1 MGLLDNNNFRM
12 SVDRNPYAQS
22 PTMTPEEYKAAMID
36 ANTPARFKPENKNRS
51 FFSPSLVPG
60 EGTYT
65 DPYTGMQRK
74 QGSTIDFL
82 KTGDEIQTLRKEA
95 LAKEKAF
102 AESGDTIKDTLPD
115 KGESLLPDPKLKGK
129 SFMSKLQSG
138 IDKIFNMQEND
149 PEAYRRMMSGID
161 LYSRSQTQ
169 DLATALLGNNKFN
182 QDQAKALLQANTN
195 AMNYKMTVAKY
206 DKAVADSKKVDMP
219 SEELTKLAQSRLKKE
234 FDIKDENQGY
244 ALASKAMKELQKN
257 PGLTQPEALTLA
269 IMRAV
274 ENGELKSGKG
284 KIGKGEF
291 KSMIDVEITT
301 QAEYDAL
308 PSGAIFTQPGVGRRR
323 KP

>member
-1 MGLLDNNNFRM
+1 MANGLL
-12 SVDRNPYAQS
+12 SQYQVNPFQKPEAMTQDQFNQSMTESYTRPKDPNTMYFS
-22 PTMTPEEYKAAMID
+22 PTFKDSTQNIMTDYGPREVSGKQLTGLTQSGADIAKA
-36 ANTPARFKPENKNRS
+36 KK
-51 FFSPSLVPG
+51 
-60 EGTYT
+60 
-65 DPYTGMQRK
+65 
-74 QGSTIDFL
+74 
-82 KTGDEIQTLRKEA
+82 EIA
-95 LAKEKAF
+95 AKEKAF
-102 AESGDTIKDTLPD
+102 TASGDTIKDTLPD

-129 SFMSKLQSG
+129 SFMDKLNKAT
-138 IDKIFNMQEND
+138 DAIFNMQENN
-149 PEAYRRMMSGID
+149 PAAYRKMMSGID

-182 QDQAKALLQANTN
+182 KDQATALMQSNMN
-195 AMNYKMTVAKY
+195 AMNYKMTVAKF
-206 DKAVADSKKVDMP
+206 DQSKLDALKVDMP
-219 SEELTKLAQSRLKKE
+219 SEELTKLAQSRLKNE
-234 FDIKDENQGY
+234 YDIKDENQGY

>member
-1 MGLLDNNNFRM
+1 MDKLN
-12 SVDRNPYAQS
+12 
-22 PTMTPEEYKAAMID
+22 KATD
-36 ANTPARFKPENKNRS
+36 A
-51 FFSPSLVPG
+51 
-60 EGTYT
+60 
-65 DPYTGMQRK
+65 
-74 QGSTIDFL
+74 
-82 KTGDEIQTLRKEA
+82 
-95 LAKEKAF
+95 
-102 AESGDTIKDTLPD
+102 
-115 KGESLLPDPKLKGK
+115 
-129 SFMSKLQSG
+129 
-138 IDKIFNMQEND
+138 IFNMQENN
-149 PEAYRRMMSGID
+149 PEAYRKMMSGID

-219 SEELTKLAQSRLKKE
+219 SEELTKLAQSRLKNE
-234 FDIKDENQGY
+234 YDIKDENQGY

-284 KIGKGEF
+284 KFGKGEF

>member
-1 MGLLDNNNFRM
+1 MANGLL
-12 SVDRNPYAQS
+12 SQYQVNPFQKPETMTQDQFNQSMTESYTRPKNPNTMYLS
-22 PTMTPEEYKAAMID
+22 PTFTDSTQSIMTDYGPRQVSGKQLTGLTQSGADIAA
-36 ANTPARFKPENKNRS
+36 AKK
-51 FFSPSLVPG
+51 
-60 EGTYT
+60 
-65 DPYTGMQRK
+65 
-74 QGSTIDFL
+74 
-82 KTGDEIQTLRKEA
+82 EIA
-95 LAKEKAF
+95 AKEKAF
-102 AESGDTIKDTLPD
+102 AESGATVQSTLPD
-115 KGESLLPDPKLKGK
+115 KGESLLPDPKLEGK
-129 SFMSKLQSG
+129 SFMNKLQSG
-138 IDKIFNMQEND
+138 LDKIFNMQTDN
-149 PEAYRRMMSGID
+149 PEAYAKMMSGID
-161 LYSRSQTQ
+161 LYNRSQTQ

-182 QDQAKALLQANTN
+182 KDQAAALMISNKN
-195 AMNYKMTVAKY
+195 AMQMRVAELSYSKSL
-206 DKAVADSKKVDMP
+206 ADASKIDMP
-219 SEELTKLAQSRLKKE
+219 SEELTKLAQSRLKNE

-284 KIGKGEF
+284 KFGKGEF

>member
-1 MGLLDNNNFRM
+1 MANGLL
-12 SVDRNPYAQS
+12 SQYQVNPFQKPETMTQDQFNQSMTESYTRPKNPNTMYLS
-22 PTMTPEEYKAAMID
+22 PTFTDSTQSIMTDYGPRQVSGKKLTGVTQSGADIAA
-36 ANTPARFKPENKNRS
+36 AKK
-51 FFSPSLVPG
+51 
-60 EGTYT
+60 
-65 DPYTGMQRK
+65 
-74 QGSTIDFL
+74 
-82 KTGDEIQTLRKEA
+82 EIA
-95 LAKEKAF
+95 AKEKAF
-102 AESGDTIKDTLPD
+102 AESGATVQSTLPD
-115 KGESLLPDPKLKGK
+115 KGESLLPDPKLEGK
-129 SFMSKLQSG
+129 SFMNKLQSG
-138 IDKIFNMQEND
+138 LDKIFNMQTDN
-149 PEAYRRMMSGID
+149 PEAYAKMMSGID
-161 LYSRSQTQ
+161 LYNRSQTQ

-182 QDQAKALLQANTN
+182 KDQAAALMISNKN
-195 AMNYKMTVAKY
+195 AMQMRVAELSYSKSL
-206 DKAVADSKKVDMP
+206 ADASKIDMP
-219 SEELTKLAQSRLKKE
+219 SEELTKLAQSRLKNE

-284 KIGKGEF
+284 KFGKGEF

>member
-1 MGLLDNNNFRM
+1 
-12 SVDRNPYAQS
+12 
-22 PTMTPEEYKAAMID
+22 
-36 ANTPARFKPENKNRS
+36 
-51 FFSPSLVPG
+51 
-60 EGTYT
+60 
-65 DPYTGMQRK
+65 
-74 QGSTIDFL
+74 
-82 KTGDEIQTLRKEA
+82 
-95 LAKEKAF
+95 
-102 AESGDTIKDTLPD
+102 
-115 KGESLLPDPKLKGK
+115 
-129 SFMSKLQSG
+129 
-138 IDKIFNMQEND
+138 MQENN
-149 PEAYRRMMSGID
+149 PEAYRKMMSGID

-182 QDQAKALLQANTN
+182 KDQATALMQSNMN
-195 AMNYKMTVAKY
+195 AMNYKMTVAKF
-206 DKAVADSKKVDMP
+206 DQSKLDALKVDMP
-219 SEELTKLAQSRLKKE
+219 SEELTKLAQSRLKNE
-234 FDIKDENQGY
+234 YDIKDENQGY